1 MYFPGCSRRVGGRH
15 SSWDGF
21 YGKFDDLQRRDR
33 GRLRDAHTF
42 RAGAALLDR
51 HDIGVR
57 GLDAEL
63 EDGQSHYSI
72 RVRIPPSRN
81 AQDVLEEITA
91 LPGVKRVSVTGLRD
105 LD

>member
-1 MYFPGCSRRVGGRH
+1 MN
-15 SSWDGF
+15 
-21 YGKFDDLQRRDR
+21 L
-33 GRLRDAHTF
+33 
-42 RAGAALLDR
+42 
-51 HDIGVR
+51 R